1 MAEDSFLSQEEI
13 DALMNNTNDSPP
25 QAESLTS
32 LEKDALGEI
41 GNISMGSAATALSQI
56 LNQKVSI
63 TTPRVNIT
71 TQIKLFSSFEVPYL
85 VVKVNFSEG
94 LEGLNLL
101 VIKIPDAF
109 IIADLMLGG
118 DGQKE
123 YNEEF
128 ELDEISLSAVSEA
141 MNQMIGAASTSL
153 STIFNRKIQISPPAI
168 IPVKKDEPF
177 EVAELNSGDIV
188 AISFQ
193 MKVGD
198 LIDSE
203 IMQVLPL
210 RTAKE
215 EAEFLLGG
223 SETEKE
229 EVSLPEDKDEVKNVE
244 EETKAQE
251 QELFFSPSL
260 KTHEENI
267 KAINLDLILD
277 VPLKIEVVLGR
288 TKKPLGEVLNLS
300 DGSILEL
307 DKIADEPV
315 EIFVNGKLIGLGE
328 IVAVEENFGVRVTK
342 IISKE
347 ERISNLGD
355 GN

>member
-1 MAEDSFLSQEEI
+1 MADNSFLSQEEI
-13 DALMNNTNDSPP
+13 DALLNNTNNVSADEEPLSP
-25 QAESLTS
+25 
-32 LEKDALGEI
+32 LEQDALGEI

-71 TQIKLFSSFEVPYL
+71 TQKELFSSFEVPYL
-85 VVKVNFSEG
+85 VVRVDFIEG
-94 LEGLNLL
+94 LEGLNIL
-101 VIKIPDAF
+101 VVKIPDAF

-123 YNEEF
+123 YNEEV

-153 STIFNRKIQISPPAI
+153 SAIFNRKIQISPPKVL
-168 IPVKKDEPF
+168 PVKKDEPF
-177 EVAELNSGDIV
+177 EVEELNGGYIV

-193 MKVGD
+193 MKIGE

-210 RTAKE
+210 KTAKE
-215 EAEFLLGG
+215 EAEFLLGP
-223 SETEKE
+223 SEQEKE
-229 EVSLPEDKDEVKNVE
+229 EAQPKVTEAEKQEKENE
-244 EETKAQE
+244 ITKKTE
-251 QELFFSPSL
+251 QEFFFPSSF
-260 KTHEENI
+260 KTEENI
-267 KAINLDLILD
+267 RVENLDLILD

-347 ERISNLGD
+347 ERISNLND
-355 GN
+355 